1 MPKLS
6 WRGLLFDKT
15 KNILIITLKVGLKS
29 YDLVIFCWA
38 TFGYWYSISVNVHMY
53 NIKSYY
59 WENWL
64 IFITSIMVV
73 VRVLY
78 EKKRALT
85 YDFLSL
91 YTGWNHRWCLHGSFR
106 FTDEKWTSP
115 CARNRE
121 IVIKPLKRNYVFQN
135 TTQTKT
141 AIKAPDRNPFRY
153 WIKWQK
159 KKNSKKKKKRAK
171 QRSLLFVN

>member
-1 MPKLS
+1 MISLFS
-6 WRGLLFDKT
+6 VEVLLDT
-15 KNILIITLKVGLKS
+15 G
-29 YDLVIFCWA
+29 
-38 TFGYWYSISVNVHMY
+38 ISVNVHVY
-53 NIKSYY
+53 NIKLYY

-73 VRVLY
+73 LHVLY

-153 WIKWQK
+153 WIKWREENDLK
-159 KKNSKKKKKRAK
+159 KKYREVYCLWINF
-171 QRSLLFVN
+171 QIIVIFLNFEVVWVFFCVF

>member
-1 MPKLS
+1 
-6 WRGLLFDKT
+6 
-15 KNILIITLKVGLKS
+15 
-29 YDLVIFCWA
+29 
-38 TFGYWYSISVNVHMY
+38 MY
-53 NIKSYY
+53 NIKLYY

-73 VRVLY
+73 VHVLY

-153 WIKWQK
+153 DDVKWREENDLKKTKYREVYCLWINFQMIVIFLNFEVVWVFLCFLK
-159 KKNSKKKKKRAK
+159 
-171 QRSLLFVN
+171 LFLSFYCFLTCL

>member
-1 MPKLS
+1 
-6 WRGLLFDKT
+6 
-15 KNILIITLKVGLKS
+15 
-29 YDLVIFCWA
+29 
-38 TFGYWYSISVNVHMY
+38 MY
-53 NIKSYY
+53 NIKLCY

-73 VRVLY
+73 VHVLY
-78 EKKRALT
+78 EKKRTLT

-159 KKNSKKKKKRAK
+159 KKNKKKIKKKSQTVKFIVCEIIFRRLTIFLNFELVK
-171 QRSLLFVN
+171 VFFFFFGGGG

>member
-1 MPKLS
+1 
-6 WRGLLFDKT
+6 
-15 KNILIITLKVGLKS
+15 
-29 YDLVIFCWA
+29 
-38 TFGYWYSISVNVHMY
+38 MY

-73 VRVLY
+73 VHILY

-91 YTGWNHRWCLHGSFR
+91 CTGWNHRWCLHGSFR

-159 KKNSKKKKKRAK
+159 KKNSKKKKKKKKEPNREVYCLWINFQEINNFYKFWACQGFLSFFFFWGGLK
-171 QRSLLFVN
+171 SFILLLLFNMCSMNIA

>member
-1 MPKLS
+1 M
-6 WRGLLFDKT
+6 
-15 KNILIITLKVGLKS
+15 S

-38 TFGYWYSISVNVHMY
+38 TFGYWYFSKRTYVQYKIILLRKLIDFYYIDNGCCARTLW
-53 NIKSYY
+53 KETRSY
-59 WENWL
+59 L
-64 IFITSIMVV
+64 
-73 VRVLY
+73 
-78 EKKRALT
+78 
-85 YDFLSL
+85 DFLSL
-91 YTGWNHRWCLHGSFR
+91 CTGWNHRWCLHGSFR

-153 WIKWQK
+153 WIKWREENDF
-159 KKNSKKKKKRAK
+159 KKNKI

>member
-1 MPKLS
+1 
-6 WRGLLFDKT
+6 
-15 KNILIITLKVGLKS
+15 
-29 YDLVIFCWA
+29 
-38 TFGYWYSISVNVHMY
+38 MY
-53 NIKSYY
+53 NIKLYY

-73 VRVLY
+73 VHVLY

-91 YTGWNHRWCLHGSFR
+91 CTGWNHRWCLHGSFR

-153 WIKWQK
+153 
-159 KKNSKKKKKRAK
+159 SKKWREENDLKKESYREVYCLWINFQMIVIFLNFEVVWGFFLCFLKLFI
-171 QRSLLFVN
+171 SFYCFLTCLL

>member
-1 MPKLS
+1 MDT
-6 WRGLLFDKT
+6 G
-15 KNILIITLKVGLKS
+15 
-29 YDLVIFCWA
+29 
-38 TFGYWYSISVNVHMY
+38 ISVNVHIY
-53 NIKSYY
+53 NIKLYY

-73 VRVLY
+73 VHVLY

-153 WIKWQK
+153 WIKCREENDLK
-159 KKNSKKKKKRAK
+159 KKYREVYCLWINFQMIVIFLNFEVVWVFFVFFKIVFIFL
-171 QRSLLFVN
+171 LLFNMSLISIAQNSA

>member
-1 MPKLS
+1 MISLFS
-6 WRGLLFDKT
+6 VEVLLDT
-15 KNILIITLKVGLKS
+15 G
-29 YDLVIFCWA
+29 
-38 TFGYWYSISVNVHMY
+38 ISVNVHMY
-53 NIKSYY
+53 NIKLYY

-73 VRVLY
+73 VHVLY

-153 WIKWQK
+153 WIKWREE
-159 KKNSKKKKKRAK
+159 NDFKKRVI
-171 QRSLLFVN
+171 QRGLLFVN

>member
-1 MPKLS
+1 M
-6 WRGLLFDKT
+6 
-15 KNILIITLKVGLKS
+15 S
-29 YDLVIFCWA
+29 YDLVIFCWG
-38 TFGYWYSISVNVHMY
+38 TFGYWYFSKRTYIQY
-53 NIKSYY
+53 KIILLRK
-59 WENWL
+59 L
-64 IFITSIMVV
+64 IDFITSIIVV
-73 VRVLY
+73 VHVLC

-153 WIKWQK
+153 DDVKWREENDLK
-159 KKNSKKKKKRAK
+159 KKI